1 MTAPSLRRLGR
12 DRHVQAVGDDRPKQ
26 SFTGAADLTAPFTGK
41 SHGPTKVQVWSA
53 DREGVTVMS
62 AETGPLGGL
71 PPADRTL
78 LVDPPLEL
86 AIVEIRF
93 TGTGEDL
100 PAPVALQARARLGEL
115 GFDFARLE
123 QARQGRVTL
132 ELNPGSQP
140 NTHLQELSQ
149 GWQLVTADGR
159 LHVTFMPGAVV
170 VQTSLYERWSVSLRP
185 VLEAVL
191 TVVREVIA
199 PDLVQRIGLRYVDRF
214 VESSA
219 QAAADWKD
227 RIHDS
232 LLGPACHPQMGA
244 LVLQAQQQVELR
256 LDDTHGALL
265 RHGAFQDAAANN
277 AVSYLL
283 DIDVFDLEPQEFDVT
298 LLAERTEVLNRT
310 AAALFQLALT
320 SDYLRTLQR
329 RESDAAA
336 AVEVSS

>member
-1 MTAPSLRRLGR
+1 
-12 DRHVQAVGDDRPKQ
+12 
-26 SFTGAADLTAPFTGK
+26 
-41 SHGPTKVQVWSA
+41 
-53 DREGVTVMS
+53 MS
-62 AETGPLGGL
+62 AETSPLGGL

-78 LVDPPLEL
+78 LTDPPLEL

-93 TGTGEDL
+93 AASGEEL
-100 PAPVALQARARLGEL
+100 PAPAALKVRARLGEL

-140 NTHLQELSQ
+140 NTHLQELSH
-149 GWQLVTADGR
+149 GWQLVTGDGR

-191 TVVREVIA
+191 TVTQEVMT
-199 PDLVQRIGLRYVDRF
+199 PELVQRIGLRYVDRF
-214 VESSA
+214 VEPSA
-219 QAAADWKD
+219 RSASDWKD

-232 LLGPACHPQMGA
+232 LLGPICHPQLGGF
-244 LVLQAQQQVELR
+244 VLQAQQQVELR

-283 DIDVFDLEPQEFDVT
+283 DIDVFDLEPQQFDVT
-298 LLAERTEVLNRT
+298 LVAERTEVLNRT
-310 AAALFQLALT
+310 AASMFQLALT

-329 RESDAAA
+329 RAPDAAA
-336 AVEVSS
+336 TVVEARS

>member
-1 MTAPSLRRLGR
+1 
-12 DRHVQAVGDDRPKQ
+12 VKN
-26 SFTGAADLTAPFTGK
+26 
-41 SHGPTKVQVWSA
+41 
-53 DREGVTVMS
+53 
-62 AETGPLGGL
+62 AETRPLGGL

-93 TGTGEDL
+93 ATSGEDL
-100 PAPVALQARARLGEL
+100 PAPVALQMRARLGEL

-123 QARQGRVTL
+123 QAKQGRVTL

-149 GWQLVTADGR
+149 GWQLATADNR
-159 LHVTFMPGAVV
+159 LHLTFMPGAVV

-191 TVVREVIA
+191 TVMHEVLA
-199 PDLVQRIGLRYVDRF
+199 PELVQRIGLRYVDRF

-219 QAAADWKD
+219 TSAADWKD

-232 LLGPACHPQMGA
+232 LLGPACHPALGA

-256 LDDTHGALL
+256 LDATHGALL

-283 DIDVFDLEPQEFDVT
+283 DIDVFELEPQLFDVPQ
-298 LLAERTEVLNRT
+298 LAERTEVLNRT
-310 AAALFQLALT
+310 AASLFQLSLT

-329 RESDAAA
+329 READTTSSTA
-336 AVEVSS
+336 EVSS